1 VCPLSLPYTFLL
13 EECDLLELLSAGLI
27 SGWLKM
33 AGLPTSLDPLTT
45 LEQPSVQFALTQA
58 NSSDRSAEAVIT
70 DYLALLKRQGL
81 DPSKQGIWLQSGS
94 TLLANNQGTVAV
106 PAASLTKIATSLA
119 ALQTWGVNHQFE
131 TVIIAAGQ
139 IQNGVLQGN
148 LVIQGGGDP
157 LFVWE
162 EAIALGNALN
172 RIGITRVTG
181 DLVVVGRFMANFQPD
196 SLKAGEFLKKALN
209 EKSWNEEIR
218 AEYAA
223 LPKGMAHPQV
233 AIAGNVRTMAELPFG
248 EQTVLV
254 RHRSLPLP
262 YLLKKLNV
270 HSQNEMS
277 QLLADSLGGHQ
288 AVIQKATEAARISP
302 DELRLIN
309 GSGLGTENQI
319 SPHAACAMLAAIDRY
334 LHPLN
339 LTIADVFPASGFD
352 REGTME
358 DRSMPLGSVIK
369 TGTLNEVS
377 ALAGVLP
384 TRDRGLVWFAI
395 VNRGTDI
402 LELRNQQDLLLQSL
416 QKQWGVAASAE
427 MIEPSAW
434 VKLQRSTLDA
444 ANRNEIVYGG

>member
-1 VCPLSLPYTFLL
+1 M
-13 EECDLLELLSAGLI
+13 LELLSAGLV

-33 AGLPTSLDPLTT
+33 AGLPTSLDPWAT
-45 LEQPSVQFALTQA
+45 LEQPSMQFALEQV
-58 NSSDRSAEAVIT
+58 NSSDRSAETVVT
-70 DYLALLKRQGL
+70 EYLALLKQQGL
-81 DPSKQGIWLQSGS
+81 DPSKQGIWLQSGA
-94 TLLANNQGTVAV
+94 TVLANNQGTVAV

-131 TVIIAAGQ
+131 TVITASGE
-139 IQNGVLQGN
+139 IQNGVLQGD

-172 RIGITRVTG
+172 QIGITRVTG
-181 DLVVVGRFMANFQPD
+181 DLIVVGRFMANFEPD
-196 SLKAGEFLKKALN
+196 ATKAGELLKKALN

-218 AEYAA
+218 AEHAT
-223 LPKGMAHPQV
+223 LPTGTARPQV
-233 AIAGNVRTMAELPFG
+233 PIAGKVRAMTEMPFG
-248 EQTVLV
+248 NQTVLV
-254 RHRSLPLP
+254 RHRSLPLT
-262 YLLKKLNV
+262 YSLKKLNV

-277 QLLADSLGGHQ
+277 QLLADSLGGAQ
-288 AVIQKATEAARISP
+288 VMIQKAAEAARISP
-302 DELRLIN
+302 DELKLIN

-352 REGTME
+352 RDGTME
-358 DRSMPLGSVIK
+358 DRSMPTGSVIK

-395 VNRGTDI
+395 LNRGTDI
-402 LELRNQQDLLLQSL
+402 LELRHQQDLLLQSL
-416 QKQWGVAASAE
+416 QKQWGVAESAE
-427 MIEPSAW
+427 MIEPSTW
-434 VKLQRSTLDA
+434 VNKQRSTLDA
-444 ANRNEIVYGG
+444 ARRNEIVYGG

>member
-1 VCPLSLPYTFLL
+1 M
-13 EECDLLELLSAGLI
+13 LELLSAGLV

-33 AGLPTSLDPLTT
+33 AGLPTSLDPWAT
-45 LEQPSVQFALTQA
+45 LEQPSVQFALEQV

-70 DYLALLKRQGL
+70 EYLALLKQQGL
-81 DPSKQGIWLQSGS
+81 DPSKQGIWLQSGA
-94 TLLANNQGTVAV
+94 TLLADNQGTVVV

-131 TVIIAAGQ
+131 TVITASGEIHD
-139 IQNGVLQGN
+139 GVLQGD

-172 RIGITRVTG
+172 QIGITRVTG
-181 DLVVVGRFMANFQPD
+181 DLIVVGRFMANFEPD
-196 SLKAGEFLKKALN
+196 ATKAGELLKKALN
-209 EKSWNEEIR
+209 EKSWDEEIR
-218 AEYAA
+218 AEYAT
-223 LPKGMAHPQV
+223 LPAGTARPKVEIKGK
-233 AIAGNVRTMAELPFG
+233 VRSMTEMPFG
-248 EQTVLV
+248 NQTVLV
-254 RHRSLPLP
+254 RHRSLPLT

-277 QLLADSLGGHQ
+277 QLLADSLGGAQ
-288 AVIQKATEAARISP
+288 VVIQKAAEAARISP
-302 DELRLIN
+302 DELKLIN

-319 SPHAACAMLAAIDRY
+319 SPHAACAMLAAIERY

-352 REGTME
+352 RDGTME
-358 DRSMPLGSVIK
+358 DRSMPMGSVIK

-395 VNRGTDI
+395 LNRGTDI
-402 LELRNQQDLLLQSL
+402 LELRQQQDLLLQSL
-416 QKQWGVAASAE
+416 QKQWGIADSAE
-427 MIEPSAW
+427 MIEPSTW
-434 VKLQRSTLDA
+434 VKKQRSTLDA
-444 ANRNEIVYGG
+444 ARRNEIVYGG